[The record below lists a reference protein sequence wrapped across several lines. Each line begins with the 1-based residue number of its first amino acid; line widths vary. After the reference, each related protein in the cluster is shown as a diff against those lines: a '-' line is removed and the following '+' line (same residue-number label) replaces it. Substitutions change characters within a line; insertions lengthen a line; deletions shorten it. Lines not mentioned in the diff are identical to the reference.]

1 MKKRRKI
8 RRFSIEQNDNKNV
21 VLDFFRKIEFNK
33 DTRVAT
39 ESKRPEDKLH
49 MKWMTDT
56 GDLQKQSRRNK
67 PRSLP
72 ARGEDFRQTDC
83 DLTQLWKAK
92 APKEQLPT
100 RRNLSG

>member
-1 MKKRRKI
+1 M
-8 RRFSIEQNDNKNV
+8 FA
-21 VLDFFRKIEFNK
+21 LDFFDEMEFNK
-33 DTRVAT
+33 DTRVV
-39 ESKRPEDKLH
+39 KRPDTFNCIL
-49 MKWMTDT
+49 MWMTDA

-72 ARGEDFRQTDC
+72 PRREDFRQTDC

-92 APKEQLPT
+92 APKEQLPK